1 MDGRAGITAAR
12 LFASGAPDDGARPNP
27 CFLPMDKLDQVRIFL
42 QVAEMGSFIKAA
54 HALDVPRATV
64 SAAVQQLEAGFGT
77 RLLHRTTRQVQLTA
91 DGALLLERGRRLLA
105 EADELDR
112 LFHGRDRDVVGR
124 LNVDVPSRIARRVI
138 APALPSLFRR
148 HPNLQL
154 SLGSTDRSID
164 LVQEGVDC
172 AIRVGRLADSS
183 LVVRPLGQFVLINCA
198 SPAYLRECGVPEHP
212 DVLAHGHYAVGYA
225 APTTGRELPWE
236 VCEHGTTRQFALP
249 SRVIVNNAETYIASC
264 IAGMGLIQIPRF
276 DVADL
281 LAGGALVE
289 VMPGH
294 RAAPMDVSAV
304 YPHRRHRS
312 RRLNAFIEWFAELM
326 GDALRETGRAG

>member
-1 MDGRAGITAAR
+1 
-12 LFASGAPDDGARPNP
+12 
-27 CFLPMDKLDQVRIFL
+27 MDKLDQVRIFL

-64 SAAVQQLEAGFGT
+64 SAAVQQLETALGT

-91 DGALLLERGRRLLA
+91 DGALLVEHGRRLLA

-112 LFHGRDRDVVGR
+112 LFRRDSDVIGR

-138 APALPSLFRR
+138 APALPSLLRR
-148 HPNLQL
+148 YPRLQL

-183 LVVRPLGQFVLINCA
+183 LVVRPLGQFTLINCA
-198 SPAYLRECGVPEHP
+198 SPDYLRECGMPEHP
-212 DVLAHGHYAVGYA
+212 DALAHGHWAIGYA
-225 APTTGRELPWE
+225 SPTTGRELGWE
-236 VCEHGTTRQFALP
+236 YCADGERHTLALP
-249 SRVIVNNAETYIASC
+249 SRLIVNNAETYIAGC

-276 DVADL
+276 DVEHL
-281 LAGGALVE
+281 LASGALVD
-289 VMPGH
+289 VMPGY

-312 RRLNAFIEWFAELM
+312 RRLNAFIEWFGELM
-326 GDALRETGRAG
+326 ADALTKPDASEEGD

>member
-1 MDGRAGITAAR
+1 
-12 LFASGAPDDGARPNP
+12 
-27 CFLPMDKLDQVRIFL
+27 MDKLDQVRIFL

-64 SAAVQQLEAGFGT
+64 SAAVQQLEAGLGT

-91 DGALLLERGRRLLA
+91 DGTVLLERGRRLLA

-112 LFHGRDRDVVGR
+112 LFRRRDRDVIGR

-138 APALPSLFRR
+138 APALPALFRR
-148 HPNLQL
+148 HPKLQL

-183 LVVRPLGQFVLINCA
+183 LVVRPLGQFALINCA
-198 SPAYLRECGVPEHP
+198 SPDYLREHGVPEHP
-212 DVLAHGHYAVGYA
+212 DALAHGHWAIGYA
-225 APTTGRELPWE
+225 SPTTGRELDWE
-236 VCEHGTTRQFALP
+236 YVTDAGRHTLTLP
-249 SRVIVNNAETYIASC
+249 SRVVVNNAETYIASC

-276 DVADL
+276 DVAHL
-281 LAGGALVE
+281 LESGALVE
-289 VMPGH
+289 VMRAH
-294 RAAPMDVSAV
+294 RPAPMDVSAV

-312 RRLNAFIEWFAELM
+312 RRLNAFVEWFGELM
-326 GDALRETGRAG
+326 ADALTERVADADRD